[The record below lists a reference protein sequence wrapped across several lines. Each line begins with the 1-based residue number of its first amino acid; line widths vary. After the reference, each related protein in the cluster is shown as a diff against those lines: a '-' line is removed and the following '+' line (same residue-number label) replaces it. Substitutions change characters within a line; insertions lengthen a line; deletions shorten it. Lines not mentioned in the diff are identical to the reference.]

1 LLVLWN
7 GSRVGLLVDQWSQL
21 SFRYEEAWLAAAD
34 ACALSRQLPLRSEGW
49 PMVRG
54 RIHDLCRRVLDAIRD
69 DARLPELRNE
79 RVREIVTQRAERML
93 RLTDK
98 AGG

>member
-1 LLVLWN
+1 
-7 GSRVGLLVDQWSQL
+7 
-21 SFRYEEAWLAAAD
+21 
-34 ACALSRQLPLRSEGW
+34 
-49 PMVRG
+49 MVRG
-54 RIHDLCRRVLDAIRD
+54 RIHDLCRRVLDVILN